1 MITFEMGDFVKDSS
15 GIFVGVVCG
24 EGREH
29 EGRLAWEVYWND
41 GDTRQIH
48 TRETLYSMYKDTN
61 LYDTDDSSLNE
72 WGDNFESFN
81 ELLDHLSFNDEN
93 AFNGMFDNE
102 VYRNDNMTIQ
112 RIY

>member
-1 MITFEMGDFVKDSS
+1 MNKSQPKCLVNQDGCINTHSPLYF
-15 GIFVGVVCG
+15 CN
-24 EGREH
+24 
-29 EGRLAWEVYWND
+29 WND